1 MMERTQELWISTL
14 LLILFVSIV
23 LAAINVIWNLFFHP
37 LARFPGPT
45 FAAISNIPYSY
56 WFLGGRQPHKVLELH
71 LRYGPIVRLAP
82 NELSFNSAASWRDI
96 YSTRPNH
103 QPFIKSDFYDGG
115 SFASRGVHSIVSVRD
130 PTIHAEMRRYLSP
143 AFADRALNEQEG
155 LISQNIE
162 KFVQLLG
169 VQADGYD
176 ICRGYEMLTFDI
188 IGDLAFGKSFGAV
201 ESPTPHPWISV
212 IIGALTQ
219 GALVDVLKR
228 FPAVGRVLKVV
239 FYRHIQRL
247 TKDTSTNEN
256 IAIDFIK
263 QRLNRQSP
271 RKDFITYLVQN
282 SGEKPVPAL
291 QLAAHASDF
300 VIAGSETT
308 ATALATIT
316 YYLQHKPAV
325 FETLREE
332 ILESFKSYEE
342 IDGRSTQRLKYLK
355 AVMLEGMRIYPPL
368 PFALPRVV
376 PVGGGIVDGHFL
388 PANTI
393 VSTNPYASSMDP
405 RNFPQPHEFIP
416 ERWLENRKEGDVLD
430 AAQPFSLGT
439 RSCMGRSLG
448 LLEMRLILCKIIW
461 KYEMELLDP
470 GLDWQLHSNMHTLW
484 QKPKLPVKVRSRKP
498 V

>member
-1 MMERTQELWISTL
+1 MERTVITA
-14 LLILFVSIV
+14 LLILTLMSIAYVFVHI
-23 LAAINVIWNLFFHP
+23 IWNLFFHP
-37 LARFPGPT
+37 LARFPGPK

-56 WFLGGRQPHKVLELH
+56 WFLGGRQPHRVLELH
-71 LRYGPIVRLAP
+71 LKYGPVVRLAP
-82 NELSFNSAASWRDI
+82 NELSFNSAASWKDI
-96 YSTRPNH
+96 YGTRPNH

-130 PTIHAEMRRYLSP
+130 PAVHAEMRRYLSP
-143 AFADRALNEQEG
+143 AFADRALNEQES
-155 LISQNIE
+155 LISQSID

-169 VQADGYD
+169 TRPDGYD

-188 IGDLAFGKSFGAV
+188 IGDLAFGESFGAI
-201 ESPTPHPWISV
+201 ESPAPHPWISV
-212 IIGALTQ
+212 ILGALTQ

-228 FPAVGRVLKVV
+228 FPTVGRILKVL
-239 FYRHIQRL
+239 FYRHIRRL
-247 TKDTSTNEN
+247 TKDTSRNED

-263 QRLNRQSP
+263 QRLDRHLP
-271 RKDFITYLVQN
+271 RKDFITYLMQDN
-282 SGEKPVPAL
+282 DEKSVSTL

-316 YYLQHKPAV
+316 YYLQRTPIV
-325 FETLREE
+325 FEKLREE
-332 ILESFKSYEE
+332 ITANFKSYDE

-355 AVMLEGMRIYPPL
+355 AVILEGMRIYPPL

-376 PVGGGIVDGHFL
+376 PPGGDTVDGHFL

-405 RNFPQPHEFIP
+405 KNFPQPDKFIP
-416 ERWLENRKEGDVLD
+416 ERWLESREEGDTLD
-430 AAQPFSLGT
+430 ATQPFSLGT

-448 LLEMRLILCKIIW
+448 LLELRLTLCKIIW
-461 KYEMELLDP
+461 KYYIELLNP
-470 GLDWQLHSNMHTLW
+470 SLNWQADSDMHTLW
-484 QKPKLPVKVRSRKP
+484 QKPKLPVKVRARR
-498 V
+498 VA